1 MSSTSEL
8 INKSLPTKFYK
19 LKKCRDDG
27 RVKYSANVMKRL
39 GAIFKSKKMTGSF
52 IPGKPEG
59 DHMVAFND
67 LVEMLVN
74 DFPTLDNDMTFDIH
88 FHSYDRQR
96 FLIAWV
102 ALPTHFFIKI

>member
-1 MSSTSEL
+1 ML
-8 INKSLPTKFYK
+8 TKFDK

-39 GAIFKSKKMTGSF
+39 EAIFKSKKMTGSF

-74 DFPTLDNDMTFDIH
+74 DFPTLDNDLTFDIH

-96 FLIAWV
+96 LLTS
-102 ALPTHFFIKI
+102 ALKWLR

>member
-1 MSSTSEL
+1 
-8 INKSLPTKFYK
+8 
-19 LKKCRDDG
+19 
-27 RVKYSANVMKRL
+27 
-39 GAIFKSKKMTGSF
+39 MTGSF

-74 DFPTLDNDMTFDIH
+74 DFPTLDNDLTFDIH

-96 FLIAWV
+96 LLSS
-102 ALPTHFFIKI
+102 ALK